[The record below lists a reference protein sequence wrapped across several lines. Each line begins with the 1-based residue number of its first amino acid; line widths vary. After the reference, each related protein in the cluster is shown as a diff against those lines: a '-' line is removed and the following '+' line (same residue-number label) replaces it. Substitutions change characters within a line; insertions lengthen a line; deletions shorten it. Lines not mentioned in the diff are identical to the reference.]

1 MPKKCGRPA
10 KDASK
15 QDSKQKIIDATI
27 RLIKKSGADSVTVR
41 NVCTEADSSIGTF
54 YHYFRDKDDLL
65 MYFIQE
71 IPFKECELKKDLSHP
86 AYRIIELYMKLVNR
100 YMDLGLDFMKSF
112 YSTTNTSLS
121 SYMSE
126 VDGKFL
132 DGTVMARCEE
142 ELLQAK
148 EMGYIKK
155 DADIHTMS
163 VDICTIIKG
172 CIFEW
177 CLTDGKSNIKK
188 SIDRIINAYFLKYV
202 A

>member
-10 KDASK
+10 KDARK

-27 RLIKKSGADSVTVR
+27 RLIKKRGADSVTVR

-86 AYRIIELYMKLVNR
+86 ADRIIELYMKLVNR

-148 EMGYIKK
+148 EMGYIKN

-177 CLTDGKSNIKK
+177 CLTDGKSNIKE
-188 SIDRIINAYFLKYV
+188 SIDRIINAYFLK
-202 A
+202 